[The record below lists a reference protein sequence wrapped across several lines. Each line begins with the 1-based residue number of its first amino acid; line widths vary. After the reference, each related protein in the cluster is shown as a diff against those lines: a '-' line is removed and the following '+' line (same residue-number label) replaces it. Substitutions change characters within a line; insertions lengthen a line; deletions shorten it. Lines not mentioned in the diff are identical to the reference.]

1 MRRHQNWLKWILGIV
16 VVAFIFIYV
25 PAFLKPH
32 GAGATPDDAIA
43 TVDGHAVL
51 ISTYQRNYNQQVQ
64 ALRQAYGDQ
73 FNDQMIQQFGL
84 GQRILQQ
91 LLDEEAVQAEA
102 RQLGIHVS
110 DQEVIQRI
118 MSFPAFQVNGQFMG
132 TQRYEQFLRMQRPPI
147 RPEDFEAD
155 IRKQLISEKLQTL
168 VTGWVQVEDNDV
180 EKEFTRRNEK
190 VKLELS
196 VFTANNFRN
205 AVQPT
210 DADIKAQFSAD
221 PEKYRIPEKR
231 RVKFLALDGNAL
243 KARMTATPDEVAKLY
258 EENKAMFST
267 PEQVRASHI
276 LFAFKDKDGK
286 DKDKAAVKKEAE
298 TVLAKVKAGGDF
310 AALAKQYSDDPSK
323 DNGGDLDYFGRGK
336 MVKPFEDAAWALQVG
351 QTSGLVESEFGYHII
366 KLTDKKAAMN
376 RTLDQ
381 VRPQLEDQI
390 KQQKAQGEA
399 RKKADELASQIKTP
413 ADLEKVARNEGL
425 AISDSGLFARDE
437 PLAGLG
443 FAPAVSAKAFDMQP
457 NTVSDKLETQQGFAW
472 INLVEVKPSALP
484 TLDQVKDK
492 VRDDVVRLK
501 AVDVAKAKAATM
513 AQAAKSNF
521 AAAAKAAGVEVKTT
535 DLITRGT
542 ALPEIGI
549 NQQVEDAVFKMKAG
563 ETSGPISTDNAVVVV
578 HVKERQDAKPADFAS
593 GKDQLKD
600 ELRNQKQ
607 TEFFQA
613 YMQKAREKFPPSYNQ
628 TALEAIFKQQSQGGR

>member
-1 MRRHQNWLKWILGIV
+1 
-16 VVAFIFIYV
+16 
-25 PAFLKPH
+25 
-32 GAGATPDDAIA
+32 
-43 TVDGHAVL
+43 
-51 ISTYQRNYNQQVQ
+51 
-64 ALRQAYGDQ
+64 
-73 FNDQMIQQFGL
+73 
-84 GQRILQQ
+84 
-91 LLDEEAVQAEA
+91 
-102 RQLGIHVS
+102 
-110 DQEVIQRI
+110 
-118 MSFPAFQVNGQFMG
+118 
-132 TQRYEQFLRMQRPPI
+132 
-147 RPEDFEAD
+147 
-155 IRKQLISEKLQTL
+155 
-168 VTGWVQVEDNDV
+168 VEDGDV
-180 EKEFTRRNEK
+180 QKEFMRRNEK

-205 AVQPT
+205 SVQPT
-210 DADIKAQFSAD
+210 DADIKAQFAAD
-221 PEKYRIPEKR
+221 PSKYQIPEKR
-231 RVKFLALDGNAL
+231 RVKILALDGNAL
-243 KARMTATPDEVAKLY
+243 KARMTATPEEVAKAY

-286 DKDKAAVKKEAE
+286 ERDKAAQKKLAE

-323 DNGGDLDYFGRGK
+323 DDGGDLSYFGRATDGGPGPK
-336 MVKPFEDAAWALQVG
+336 MVKPFEDAAFALQVG
-351 QTSGLVESEFGYHII
+351 QTSDLVESEYGYHII
-366 KLTDKKAAMN
+366 KLTDKKPAIN

-390 KQQKAQGEA
+390 KAQKGQVEA
-399 RKKADELASQIKTP
+399 RKKADEIASQIKTP
-413 ADLEKVARNEGL
+413 ADLEKVAKNEGL

-437 PLAGLG
+437 PMAGIG
-443 FAPAVSAKAFDMQP
+443 FAPAVAAKAFDMQL
-457 NTVSDKLETQQGFAW
+457 NQVSDKLETQQGFAW
-472 INLVEVKPSALP
+472 INLVEIKPSAVP

-501 AVDVAKAKAATM
+501 AVDVAKAKAVTM
-513 AQAAKSNF
+513 AQAAKANF
-521 AAAAKAAGVEVKTT
+521 AAAAKAAGVDVKTT

-549 NQQVEDAVFKMKAG
+549 NQQVEDAVFKLKQG

-578 HVKERQDAKPADFAS
+578 HVKERQDAKPADFES

-613 YMQKAREKFPPSYNQ
+613 YMGKAREKFPPHYNQ
-628 TALEAIFKQQSQGGR
+628 SALEVIFKQSQGR